1 MHEYSEKEVKKK
13 LKENKPTELQNI
25 QEFLERGLVSLFDEL
40 RIMKQELNAL
50 RERIERIEIEIGIQE
65 APHRTIDSTKLIEE
79 VSNYLRKKKEAYPS
93 DIADYLNVSEEQV
106 MEALE
111 VLKREKKV
119 GEVE

>member
-1 MHEYSEKEVKKK
+1 MQYSEKEVKEKWN
-13 LKENKPTELQNI
+13 EIKPTELQDI
-25 QEFLERGLVSLFDEL
+25 REFLERGLVSSLFDEL
-40 RIMKQELNAL
+40 RMMKQGLSEL
-50 RERIERIEIEIGIQE
+50 RDRIERIEIEIGIQE
-65 APHRTIDSTKLIEE
+65 VPRRAIDLMKLIEE
-79 VSNYLRKKKEAYPS
+79 VTNYLREKKEAYPS